1 MLKQTFTADNFRKIF
16 DQENRRGA
24 NLEADFF
31 PDVEKVTKKIQ
42 KCKEDLRALKGKR
55 ATLPPDEYEKQR
67 SALDENK
74 QQLKTTKEDLLTK
87 ELERISS
94 NIAAGN
100 IGMALKSRSIKGK
113 AAYEVERN
121 VVSHFALKQ
130 VLYNLN
136 RVYGVKQSNRS
147 EIIA

>member
-24 NLEADFF
+24 NLETDFF

-74 QQLKTTKEDLLTK
+74 RQLKKTKEDLLTK

-100 IGMALKSRSIKGK
+100 IGMAL
-113 AAYEVERN
+113 
-121 VVSHFALKQ
+121 
-130 VLYNLN
+130 
-136 RVYGVKQSNRS
+136 
-147 EIIA
+147 